1 MLILWRLN
9 AYHVLPLVISSHLRI
24 LCVMYECP
32 TLISQAVNWLSGMC
46 LVLCCT
52 ILNVSPG
59 YEMRHTHTHTPAETS
74 LLYVCSEQVTGA
86 LQQYSMEWKMAGGR
100 TATMKATALCALH
113 KVSMHI
119 KIQQISSAWKH
130 VSQQIYGNTMC
141 VFGCLQKQNEVKLI
155 NWPYFSASSLITN
168 LYKHRLARSKYIT
181 HSLKLEHMVRW
192 RSSKRGHLGHFT
204 TVTLP
209 LSS

>member
-1 MLILWRLN
+1 MPYLDQ
-9 AYHVLPLVISSHLRI
+9 SG
-24 LCVMYECP
+24 CE
-32 TLISQAVNWLSGMC
+32 LSGMC

-59 YEMRHTHTHTPAETS
+59 YEMRHTHTPAETS

-155 NWPYFSASSLITN
+155 NWPHFSASSLITN